1 MYLHWSKPIG
11 GTMAYRFTT
20 PTILEEMESDGH
32 PLFSRIKIEK
42 GITVLKI
49 DGEYYEVRF
58 PSAEEVADADIAYI
72 GGYSYEVSE
81 EEKDDLEAAEYTVE
95 TV

>member
-1 MYLHWSKPIG
+1 
-11 GTMAYRFTT
+11 MAYRFTT
-20 PTILEEMESDGH
+20 PTISEGPAGEG
-32 PLFSRIKIEK
+32 PLFGRYRLVR

-49 DGEYYEVRF
+49 DGEYFQVRF
-58 PSAEEVADADIAYI
+58 PSSEEVQAADAAYI

-81 EEKDDLEAAEYTVE
+81 AEKTQLEAAGFTVE

>member
-1 MYLHWSKPIG
+1 LPLSISKPIG

-32 PLFSRIKIEK
+32 PLFSRIKIPK

-49 DGEYYEVRF
+49 DGDYFEVRY

-72 GGYSYEVSE
+72 GGYSYEVTAG
-81 EEKDDLEAAEYTVE
+81 EKADLESAGYTVE

>member
-1 MYLHWSKPIG
+1 
-11 GTMAYRFTT
+11 MAFRFTT

-32 PLFSRIKIEK
+32 PLFSRIKIPK

-49 DGEYYEVRF
+49 DGDYYEVRH
-58 PSAEEVADADIAYI
+58 PSSEEVVEADIAYI
-72 GGYSYEVSE
+72 GGYSYEVTAG
-81 EEKDDLEAAEYTVE
+81 EKADLEAAGYTVE

>member
-1 MYLHWSKPIG
+1 
-11 GTMAYRFTT
+11 MAYRFTT
-20 PTILEEMESDGH
+20 PTVSEGPAGEGV
-32 PLFSRIKIEK
+32 LFSRYRLVR

-58 PSAEEVADADIAYI
+58 PSSEETTEADIAYI

-81 EEKDDLEAAEYTVE
+81 GEKADLEAAGYTVE

>member
-1 MYLHWSKPIG
+1 
-11 GTMAYRFTT
+11 MAYRFRT
-20 PTILEEMESDGH
+20 PTVSEGPAGEGR
-32 PLFSRIKIEK
+32 LFERFRLVR

-49 DGEYYEVRF
+49 DGEYYEIRF
-58 PSAEEVADADIAYI
+58 PSQEETQAAEIAYI

-81 EEKDDLEAAEYTVE
+81 AEKASLEAAGYTVE

>member
-1 MYLHWSKPIG
+1 
-11 GTMAYRFTT
+11 MAYRFTT
-20 PTILEEMESDGH
+20 PTVSEGPAGEGR
-32 PLFSRIKIEK
+32 LFERFRLVR

-49 DGEYYEVRF
+49 DGEYFEIRF
-58 PSAEEVADADIAYI
+58 PSQEETQAAEIAYI

-81 EEKDDLEAAEYTVE
+81 AEKASLEAAGYTVE

>member
-1 MYLHWSKPIG
+1 
-11 GTMAYRFTT
+11 MAYRFTT
-20 PTILEEMESDGH
+20 PTVSEGPAGEGR
-32 PLFSRIKIEK
+32 LFERFRLVR

-49 DGEYYEVRF
+49 NGEYFEIRF
-58 PSAEEVADADIAYI
+58 PSQEETQAAEIAYI

-81 EEKDDLEAAEYTVE
+81 AEKASLEAAGYTVE